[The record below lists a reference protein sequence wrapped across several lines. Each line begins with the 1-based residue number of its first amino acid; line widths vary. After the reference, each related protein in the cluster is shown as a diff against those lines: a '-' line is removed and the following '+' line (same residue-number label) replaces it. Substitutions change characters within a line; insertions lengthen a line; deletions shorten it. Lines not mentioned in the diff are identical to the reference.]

1 MPVFHIIETAYPAIA
16 VRTTRNRR
24 SAEMLLSY
32 FGEGFEIA
40 EDISGDIREKTVD
53 ILAELRDTVYTDLRK
68 PICRSQ

>member
-32 FGEGFEIA
+32 FGEGFEIT
-40 EDISGDIREKTVD
+40 EDVCGDSRTPGYCIYRLK
-53 ILAELRDTVYTDLRK
+53 EL
-68 PICRSQ
+68 I

>member
-32 FGEGFEIA
+32 FGEGFEIS
-40 EDISGDIREKTVD
+40 EDVYGEIREKTVD
-53 ILAELRDTVYTDLRK
+53 ILAELRDTVYTDLRN
-68 PICRSQ
+68 CHDC